1 MIIQSLVSGMAIGGI
16 YALLA
21 VAFLLTYRV
30 AGVLNFAQAQ
40 FVMLAAFVGSSVAAI
55 SGIHLLMAAFAG
67 IGIAALAGVLME
79 RVTYR
84 PLRNKPHASMIIST
98 VAVGIVLEQAA
109 HLFWGPDPR
118 TLGSLVP
125 NISLEILGARVST
138 VSLFLIVVSVVLI
151 IGLNLLLTKTRVGRQ
166 MQATAIDA
174 DTAQLMGVRTGQ
186 MVVLAFV
193 ISTGLAGAAGILVAP
208 MFSVTVTVGSLIAL
222 KAFAACVI
230 GGFGNLTGAAIAA
243 FGLGI
248 VENLAGSFIGSDS
261 KDLIA
266 FALMIVFLLVRP
278 QGIFGSKVGEKL

>member
-1 MIIQSLVSGMAIGGI
+1 MIIQSLVSGLAIGGI

-30 AGVLNFAQAQ
+30 AGVLNFAQAE
-40 FVMLAAFVGSSVAAI
+40 FVMLGAFVASSAAAVA
-55 SGIHLLMAAFAG
+55 GVPLLAAALLG
-67 IGIAALAGVLME
+67 IGAAALVGVGME
-79 RVTYR
+79 QVTYR

-98 VAVGIVLEQAA
+98 VAVGIVLQQAA
-109 HLFWGPDPR
+109 HLIWGPDPR

-125 NISLEILGARVST
+125 NISLDLLGARVST
-138 VSLFLIVVSVVLI
+138 VSLFLIGISIVLI
-151 IGLNLLLTKTRVGRQ
+151 VGLNLLLSKTRLGRQ
-166 MQATAIDA
+166 MQATAVDA
-174 DTAQLMGVRTGQ
+174 DTAQLMGIRTSRI
-186 MVVLAFV
+186 VIIAFI
-193 ISTGLAGAAGILVAP
+193 ISTALSGAAGVLVAP
-208 MFSVTVTVGSLIAL
+208 MFSVTVHVGMLIAL

-266 FALMIVFLLVRP
+266 FALMIGFLLVRP

>member
-1 MIIQSLVSGMAIGGI
+1 MIIQSLISGMAIGGI

-40 FVMLAAFVGSSVAAI
+40 FVMLGAFVASSVAAI
-55 SGIHLLMAAFAG
+55 SGIPLLVAAFAG
-67 IGIAALAGVLME
+67 VGLAALVGVLME

-98 VAVGIVLEQAA
+98 VAVGIVIEQAA
-109 HLFWGPDPR
+109 HLIWGPDPR

-125 NISLEILGARVST
+125 NISLDILGARVST
-138 VSLFLIVVSVVLI
+138 VSLFLIVVSVLLI
-151 IGLNLLLTKTRVGRQ
+151 IGLNLLLTKTRLGRQ

-174 DTAQLMGVRTGQ
+174 DTAQLMGVRTGR

-193 ISTGLAGAAGILVAP
+193 ISTGLAGAAGVLVAP
-208 MFSVTVTVGSLIAL
+208 MFSVTVSVGVLIAL

>member
-1 MIIQSLVSGMAIGGI
+1 MIIQSLVSGMALGGI

-40 FVMLAAFVGSSVAAI
+40 FVMLGAFVAASIAAI
-55 SGIHLLMAAFAG
+55 SGFHLLVAALVG
-67 IGIAALAGVLME
+67 IGIAALVGVLME

-98 VAVGIVLEQAA
+98 VAVGIVIEQAA
-109 HLFWGPDPR
+109 HLIWGPDPR

-125 NISLEILGARVST
+125 NVSIEILGARVST
-138 VSLFLIVVSVVLI
+138 VSLFIIAISIVLI
-151 IGLNLLLTKTRVGRQ
+151 IGLNLLLTRTRVGRQ

-174 DTAQLMGVRTGQ
+174 NTAQLMGVRTGS

-193 ISTGLAGAAGILVAP
+193 ISTGLSGAAGVLVAP
-208 MFSVTVTVGSLIAL
+208 MFSVTLTVGSLIAL

-248 VENLAGSFIGSDS
+248 VENLAGSLIGSDS

>member
-1 MIIQSLVSGMAIGGI
+1 MIIQSLISGLAIGGI

-40 FVMLAAFVGSSVAAI
+40 FVMLGAFVAATFAGM
-55 SGIHLLMAAFAG
+55 SGIPLLAAALLG
-67 IGIAALAGVLME
+67 IGAAALAGVLME

-84 PLRNKPHASMIIST
+84 PLRNKSHASMIIST

-109 HLFWGPDPR
+109 HLIWGPEPR

-125 NISLEILGARVST
+125 NISIEILGARVST
-138 VSLFLIVVSVVLI
+138 LSLFLIVVSVLLI
-151 IGLNLLLTKTRVGRQ
+151 IGLNLLLTKTRLGRQ

-174 DTAQLMGVRTGQ
+174 NTAQLMGVRTGA
-186 MVVLAFV
+186 MVVIAF
-193 ISTGLAGAAGILVAP
+193 IIATGLSGAAGVLVAP
-208 MFSVTVTVGSLIAL
+208 MFSVTLSVGFLLAL

-248 VENLAGSFIGSDS
+248 VENLAGSLIGSDS

-266 FALMIVFLLVRP
+266 FGLMIVFLFVRP

>member
-1 MIIQSLVSGMAIGGI
+1 MIIQSLVSGLAIGGI

-30 AGVLNFAQAQ
+30 AGVLNFAQAE
-40 FVMLAAFVGSSVAAI
+40 FVMLGAFVASSLAAVAGLPLLAAAI
-55 SGIHLLMAAFAG
+55 V
-67 IGIAALAGVLME
+67 GIAAAAAVGVLME
-79 RVTYR
+79 QVTYR

-98 VAVGIVLEQAA
+98 VAVGIILQQAA
-109 HLFWGPDPR
+109 HLIWGPDPR

-125 NISLEILGARVST
+125 NVSLDLLGARIST
-138 VSLFLIVVSVVLI
+138 VSLFLIAISIVLI
-151 IGLNLLLTKTRVGRQ
+151 IGLNLLLGKTRLGRQ
-166 MQATAIDA
+166 MQATAVDA
-174 DTAQLMGVRTGQ
+174 DTAQLMGVRTSWI
-186 MVVLAFV
+186 VVIAFV
-193 ISTGLAGAAGILVAP
+193 ISTALSGAAGVLVAP
-208 MFSVTVTVGSLIAL
+208 LFSVTVHVGMLIAL

-266 FALMIVFLLVRP
+266 FALMIAFLLVRP

>member
-1 MIIQSLVSGMAIGGI
+1 MIIQSLISGMALGGI

-21 VAFLLTYRV
+21 VSFLLTYRV

-40 FVMLAAFVGSSVAAI
+40 FVMLGAFVAASVAAI
-55 SGIHLLMAAFAG
+55 SGIHLLVAAFAG
-67 IGIAALAGVLME
+67 IGIAAVVGVVME

-98 VAVGIVLEQAA
+98 VAVGIVIEQAA
-109 HLFWGPDPR
+109 HLIWGPDPR

-125 NISLEILGARVST
+125 NISIEILGARIST
-138 VSLFLIVVSVVLI
+138 VSLFIIAISIVLI
-151 IGLNLLLTKTRVGRQ
+151 IGLNLLLTRTRIGRQ

-174 DTAQLMGVRTGQ
+174 NTAQLMGVRTGG

-193 ISTGLAGAAGILVAP
+193 ISTGLSGAAGVLVAP
-208 MFSVTVTVGSLIAL
+208 MFSVTLTVGSLIAL

-248 VENLAGSFIGSDS
+248 VENLAGSLIGSDS

>member
-1 MIIQSLVSGMAIGGI
+1 MIIQSLVSGLAIGGI

-30 AGVLNFAQAQ
+30 AGVLNFAQAE
-40 FVMLAAFVGSSVAAI
+40 FVMLAAFVAASVAAV
-55 SGIHLLMAAFAG
+55 SGVPLIAAALLG
-67 IGIAALAGVLME
+67 IGASALVGVAME

-84 PLRNKPHASMIIST
+84 PLRTKPHASMIIST
-98 VAVGIVLEQAA
+98 VAVGIVLQQAA
-109 HLFWGPDPR
+109 HLIWGPDPR
-118 TLGSLVP
+118 TLDSLVP
-125 NISLEILGARVST
+125 NISLDLFGARIST
-138 VSLFLIVVSVVLI
+138 VSLFLVAISIVLI
-151 IGLNLLLTKTRVGRQ
+151 IGLNLLLSKTRLGRQ
-166 MQATAIDA
+166 MQATAVDA
-174 DTAQLMGVRTGQ
+174 DTAQLMGVRTGRI
-186 MVVLAFV
+186 VIIAFV
-193 ISTGLAGAAGILVAP
+193 ISTALSGAAGVLVAP
-208 MFSVTVTVGSLIAL
+208 MFSVTVNVGMLIAL

-266 FALMIVFLLVRP
+266 FALMIAFLLIRP

>member
-30 AGVLNFAQAQ
+30 AGVLNFAQSQ
-40 FVMLAAFVGSSVAAI
+40 FVMLGAFVAASVAAV
-55 SGIHLLMAAFAG
+55 SGIHLLVAAFAG
-67 IGIAALAGVLME
+67 IGAAAVAGVLME

-174 DTAQLMGVRTGQ
+174 DTAQLMGVRTGR

-193 ISTGLAGAAGILVAP
+193 ISTALAGAAGVLVAP